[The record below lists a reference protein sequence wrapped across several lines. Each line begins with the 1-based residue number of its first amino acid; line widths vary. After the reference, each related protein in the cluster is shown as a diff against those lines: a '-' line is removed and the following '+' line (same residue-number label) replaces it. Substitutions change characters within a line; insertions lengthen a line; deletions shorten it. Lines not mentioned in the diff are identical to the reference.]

1 MGIQDTGFMKIQV
14 KSFIKGQVFIQCF
27 SVSRV
32 KCLWVQNDQVFMGI
46 KGQIVVYGIQ
56 VEIFMGFKGSLII
69 NLQVKVFMGIQ
80 VKTIVDKQVEVFR
93 G

>member
-1 MGIQDTGFMKIQV
+1 
-14 KSFIKGQVFIQCF
+14 
-27 SVSRV
+27 
-32 KCLWVQNDQVFMGI
+32 
-46 KGQIVVYGIQ
+46 
-56 VEIFMGFKGSLII
+56 MGFKGSLII